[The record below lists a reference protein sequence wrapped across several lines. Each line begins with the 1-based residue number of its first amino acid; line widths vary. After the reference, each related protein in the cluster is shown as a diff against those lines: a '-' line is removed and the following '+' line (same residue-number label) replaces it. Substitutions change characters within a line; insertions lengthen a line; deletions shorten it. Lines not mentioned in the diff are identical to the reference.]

1 VVPQIQNKNPGNIM
15 NVRGKSPIATQHGLM
30 EKVIFEQKPKESK
43 GLSHANIQRK
53 LIPGTGS
60 P

>member
-30 EKVIFEQKPKESK
+30 EKGTVLLPSSAH
-43 GLSHANIQRK
+43 LD
-53 LIPGTGS
+53 LIPT
-60 P
+60 